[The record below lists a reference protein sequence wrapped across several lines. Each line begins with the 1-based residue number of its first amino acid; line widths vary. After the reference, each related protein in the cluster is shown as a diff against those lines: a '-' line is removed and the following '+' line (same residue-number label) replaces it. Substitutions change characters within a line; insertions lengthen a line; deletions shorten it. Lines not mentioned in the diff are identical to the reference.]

1 MNGNTLLEDSI
12 PLPGPTMTVFGPHVE
27 IDGDVIID
35 GDVMLTGRIS
45 GSLRCR
51 RFVLDRTGELEG
63 VLVADSAAIWGNV
76 SADLYCS
83 VIKLHA
89 GCAVEGAAYHEKFV
103 LDKEAYFEGKSR
115 RCANPQAMA
124 PA

>member
-1 MNGNTLLEDSI
+1 MNGKILLEDPI

-27 IDGDVIID
+27 INGDVIID
-35 GDVMLTGRIS
+35 GDVMLTGLIRIF
-45 GSLRCR
+45 RCSPDPAS
-51 RFVLDRTGELEG
+51 DRTGELEG

-115 RCANPQAMA
+115 RCANPQAIA